1 MQSLTSAHLRSPN
14 ANAESDGYD
23 PCTTRPP
30 PTPTPRQDRTEP
42 DAPVVASCTFARI
55 PGFPIPVPEAAS
67 SRVRACMLWQRGAHI
82 SLTQSHPPPHCCFSP
97 TSLGPRHSEHTHNH
111 FSFKRIIILIRN
123 TAPTPR
129 LHPHSGSTCLFVLG
143 FRIAYKYLLLP
154 LLLCHTA
161 LSLRPLRSVFIYI
174 FSCALS
180 TLYSISVSSFP
191 YCSPSSCCIYCK
203 PVCVYVYMY
212 VRATLVKE

>member
-82 SLTQSHPPPHCCFSP
+82 SLNPIPHLIAVSPPLRSGRATPSILTTTFPSP
-97 TSLGPRHSEHTHNH
+97 Y
-111 FSFKRIIILIRN
+111 KRIIILIRN
-123 TAPTPR
+123 TAPPR

-154 LLLCHTA
+154 SCFTILLSVSGLYALFSFTSFLALYLHSTVFPSPLSLTA
-161 LSLRPLRSVFIYI
+161 LPLLVAYTVNLYVCMYI
-174 FSCALS
+174 CTYA
-180 TLYSISVSSFP
+180 P
-191 YCSPSSCCIYCK
+191 P
-203 PVCVYVYMY
+203 
-212 VRATLVKE
+212 